1 MTIKDIKSAILK
13 KGWAGK
19 TLSRQETA
27 HRLNPLIEAHVKL
40 KHSYSSLVAHLA
52 SEEPLQEL
60 EVILKTQRLDIGKLK
75 ELVFSCGETA
85 FNGTSLEPESFS
97 LTVSSPI
104 AELRGLENEVR
115 ELLDAERPIEH
126 QLRSEAVLTR
136 LRTNSDARLSFLRKY
151 ARLESALV

>member
-27 HRLNPLIEAHVKL
+27 HRLNPIIEAHVIL
-40 KHSYSSLVAHLA
+40 KHSYNSLVSCID
-52 SEEPLQEL
+52 SEQLHDEL
-60 EVILKTQRLDIGKLK
+60 DSILKMQRLDIGKLK

-85 FNGTSLEPESFS
+85 FNGTSLEPASFQ
-97 LTVSSPI
+97 LTSASPI
-104 AELRGLENEVR
+104 TELRDRENDFR

-136 LRTNSDARLSFLRKY
+136 LRAHSDDRVSFLRKY
-151 ARLESALV
+151 ARLQSALV